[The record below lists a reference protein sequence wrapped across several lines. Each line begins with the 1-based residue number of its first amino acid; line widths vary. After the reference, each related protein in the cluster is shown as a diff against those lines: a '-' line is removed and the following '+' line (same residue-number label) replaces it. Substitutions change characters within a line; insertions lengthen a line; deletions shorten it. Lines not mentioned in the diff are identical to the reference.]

1 MGSQPV
7 NIQWFVHFG
16 GFFFCL
22 FVSWEN
28 LGGNVE
34 ESLRLW
40 WLLMESEDFER
51 KFESLAGK

>member
-16 GFFFCL
+16 GFVCL

-51 KFESLAGK
+51 KFESMVGK

>member
-1 MGSQPV
+1 MGSQSV

-16 GFFFCL
+16 GFFCL